1 MKKCIIAGE
10 KGPDHLKN
18 VRYFIGIISLH
29 SEKPYIV
36 TTKAIKEAVYFMRED
51 VDKAIE
57 IAKKHGYDNVTVLEV
72 DSAISKR
79 AIKSF
84 K

>member
-10 KGPDHLKN
+10 KGPGHLKN
-18 VRYFIGIISLH
+18 VRYFIGIISMY

-36 TTKAIKEAVYFMRED
+36 TTKHIKEAVYFMRKD
-51 VDKAIE
+51 IDKAIE
-57 IAKKHGYDNVTVLEV
+57 IAKKHGYDNITVLEV
-72 DSAISKR
+72 DSALSKR